1 MTVPTLTALA
11 LLTALLW
18 ALVRTFL
25 TGDSRPDRWDTAT
38 VTLLAAGIHANGLR
52 CAINPAHAAE
62 VTIWVDDIPMAVCSA
77 CAVLP
82 ATRGIRGIGLAMA
95 VAA

>member
-1 MTVPTLTALA
+1 MTIPALTALA
-11 LLTALLW
+11 LLTSLLW

-25 TGDSRPDRWDTAT
+25 TEDARPDRWDTAT

-52 CAINPAHAAE
+52 CAYDSTHPAE
-62 VTIWVDDIPMAVCSA
+62 VTIRIGGRLVAVCEA
-77 CAVLP
+77 CAVLGEAAP
-82 ATRGIRGIGLAMA
+82 GYALG

>member
-1 MTVPTLTALA
+1 MTIPALTALA

-18 ALVRTFL
+18 ALVRPLL
-25 TGDSRPDRWDTAT
+25 TGDSREDRWDTAT

-52 CAINPAHAAE
+52 CAYDPDHAAE
-62 VTIWVDDIPMAVCSA
+62 VTIWVDGREVASCRI

-82 ATRGIRGIGLAMA
+82 ATRGIRGYGLA